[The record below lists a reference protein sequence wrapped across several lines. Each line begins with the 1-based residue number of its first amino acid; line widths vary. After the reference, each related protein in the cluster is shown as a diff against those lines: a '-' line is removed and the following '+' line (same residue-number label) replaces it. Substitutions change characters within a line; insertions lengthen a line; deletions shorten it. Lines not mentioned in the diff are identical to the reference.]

1 MSLVDNVSVFTTT
14 LNNEVFTIPEG
25 ARTIDLYNSGGTD
38 ASFIGDSSRG
48 GKSSGAVTLISTQA
62 YSFGNL
68 GKPYPAITIT
78 ATGTTVEITANY

>member
-25 ARTIDLYNSGGTD
+25 ARTIDLYNSGGVSAT
-38 ASFIGDSSRG
+38 FLGDSSKG
-48 GKSSGAVTLISTQA
+48 GKNSSAVTLISTQA

-68 GKPYPAITIT
+68 GKPYPAIQIR
-78 ATGTTVEITANY
+78 ALGTTVEITANY